1 MNLTRNDRPKRTP
14 VLRGFDQSSPA
25 YQDSDRM
32 ASMLKDARAETMA
45 DAAVKYSSRLDRL
58 AAYIANEGF
67 GAAEIVE
74 LLRQESEQF
83 ARQGEAV
90 KCR

>member
-58 AAYIANEGF
+58 AAHIANEGF
-67 GAAEIVE
+67 SAAEIVE

-83 ARQGEAV
+83 AREGESV

>member
-25 YQDSDRM
+25 YPDSDRM

-45 DAAVKYSSRLDRL
+45 DAAVKYSGRLDRL
-58 AAYIANEGF
+58 AAHIANEGF
-67 GAAEIVE
+67 SAAEIVE

-83 ARQGEAV
+83 AREGEAG

>member
-1 MNLTRNDRPKRTP
+1 MNLTRNDHPKCTP
-14 VLRGFDQSSPA
+14 VLRGFDHSSPA
-25 YQDSDRM
+25 YQESDRM

-58 AAYIANEGF
+58 AAHIANEGF
-67 GAAEIVE
+67 SAAEIVE

-83 ARQGEAV
+83 AREGESV